1 MKYLSSEWLDA
12 VRAAVSDDSELAESA
27 AQTELVLQQVVTDT
41 PFGEVAYF
49 ITFDNGEVFVQA
61 GVAST
66 SDVAFTQD
74 YETAVAVHEGRSNA
88 LEAFQSGRISIKG
101 EVTKLTEN
109 QAVIAKLDGA
119 FSSVNSEVEF

>member
-12 VRAAVSDDSELAESA
+12 VRAAVSTDAELAEA
-27 AQTELVLQQVVTDT
+27 AADTELVLQQVVTGT

-49 ITFDNGEVFVQA
+49 ITFDRGEVYVQA
-61 GVAST
+61 GVASS

-101 EVTKLTEN
+101 EVAKLTAN
-109 QAVIAKLDGA
+109 QGVIGRLDSA
-119 FSSVNSEVEF
+119 FSAVNSSVEF